1 MNTYARYQNTGS
13 IISLSVGELIVYLV
27 LAFLLGYMIHYIF
40 SRRRTYVK
48 TSRKNYYYPNTEP
61 VFPPRYY

>member
-1 MNTYARYQNTGS
+1 MNTYARYQHIDS
-13 IISLSVGELIVYLV
+13 IIYISLGELIVYLV
-27 LAFLLGYMIHYIF
+27 LAFLLGYIIHYIF

-61 VFPPRYY
+61 VFPPHHY